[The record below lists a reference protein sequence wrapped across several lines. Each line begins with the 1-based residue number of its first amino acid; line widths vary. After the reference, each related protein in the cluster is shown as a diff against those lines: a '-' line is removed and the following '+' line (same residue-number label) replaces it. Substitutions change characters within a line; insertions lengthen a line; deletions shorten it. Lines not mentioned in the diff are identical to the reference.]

1 MKKCIYHLPIS
12 GLTLSG
18 LLLVSPITQ
27 ANEQET
33 VALAVAKAVD
43 TMVRS
48 TRATYTKTVV
58 TKLKKD
64 GKGAKQKSNKLKGFV
79 PLPAQF
85 VRNVAI
91 HSEASGKA
99 NFTVALRSA
108 WNLNLEQGL
117 QDEFERQGWDYL
129 MQQQAGQAD
138 NLASINWQPYTQIS
152 TIDGVQT
159 LRYFSADTA
168 VGGACVSCHNNWEG
182 RDMIKAVRTDAG
194 LEAGKQ
200 FVLHELM
207 GAVSISVPMN

>member
-1 MKKCIYHLPIS
+1 MKKSNYYLPIS
-12 GLTLSG
+12 GIFLSSV
-18 LLLVSPITQ
+18 LLVSSSTQ
-27 ANEQET
+27 ANEQQT
-33 VALAVAKAVD
+33 VAVAVAKAVD

-48 TRATYTKTVV
+48 TRATYTQTVV

-64 GKGAKQKSNKLKGFV
+64 GKGAKQKSGKLKGFV

-108 WNLNLEQGL
+108 WNLNPEQGL
-117 QDEFERQGWDYL
+117 QDDFEREGWAYL
-129 MQQQAGQAD
+129 MQQQAGQAES
-138 NLASINWQPYTQIS
+138 LASINWQPYTQIS
-152 TIDGVQT
+152 TINGVQT

-182 RDMIKAVRTDAG
+182 RDMVKSVRTAAG
-194 LEAGKQ
+194 LEVDKQ